1 MRQNG
6 ASDLSAHHSTGAWAL
21 GLLAL
26 FVAGPTI
33 AQPVPQGPPLP
44 RALPRAPL
52 TAPAPATIR
61 PAQPAAIAVPDQ
73 LYPVAE
79 IAIEG
84 ATLYPLSVLD
94 GFFAG
99 LGATPSGAALGEA
112 SQALLD
118 RYRADGYVFT
128 TVSPG
133 YNATTRRLTIRVV
146 EARIAEVRLD
156 GEIGPAAAQ
165 VRLFLNHLVEAG
177 PINQATLERWLLL
190 VQDMP
195 GISIRA
201 VLQPSDAEPGA
212 LVLVAKL
219 SRKPFDVLVSASNR
233 GASNLGPE
241 GALLVIAGNSFTSLG
256 ERTEFSL
263 LRSFNGTQIFG
274 QAASEFYVG
283 ASGLKLRVHAGS
295 GTTDPSGS
303 LRALGYHAVTTTAGL
318 ALSYPVV
325 RSRQQS
331 WAVGMTLDALET
343 HNVNQA
349 VGPGLVGRDNLRVV
363 RLLSDYSHNDTWL
376 GDARPAANSFALRLS
391 QGVPVL
397 GSSQT
402 GDRLAPRAGERTGFS
417 KIGFEAGRNQ
427 SLLHFGTTSSLAVQT
442 TLAGQFSRDVLPPA
456 EKYFLGGDR
465 LARGYYAGEVTG
477 DTAVTASA
485 ELQLNS
491 AWTTELFGA
500 QHTFGVQFF
509 TFFDWGE
516 TWENQAVDANHRL
529 ASFGLGMRF
538 FPWAGA
544 QLDIEAVNRTVR
556 YPLGRSTGTVPL
568 RAQALYWRVM
578 TRF

>member
-1 MRQNG
+1 M
-6 ASDLSAHHSTGAWAL
+6 AD
-21 GLLAL
+21 
-26 FVAGPTI
+26 
-33 AQPVPQGPPLP
+33 QP
-44 RALPRAPL
+44 
-52 TAPAPATIR
+52 
-61 PAQPAAIAVPDQ
+61 
-73 LYPVAE
+73 YPVAE
-79 IAIEG
+79 IVIEG
-84 ATLYPLSVLD
+84 ATLYPQSVLD
-94 GFFAG
+94 GFFAA
-99 LGATPSGAALGEA
+99 LGATPPGAALTLA

-133 YNATTRRLTIRVV
+133 YNASTRRLTIRVV
-146 EARIAEVRLD
+146 EGRIAEVRLD

-165 VRLFLNHLVEAG
+165 VSSFLNHFLTAG

-201 VLQPSDAEPGA
+201 VLQPSDTEPGA

-241 GALLVIAGNSFTSLG
+241 GALLVIAGNSFTGLG

-274 QAASEFYVG
+274 QAASEFYLG
-283 ASGLKLRVHAGS
+283 ASGLKLRLHAGS

-303 LRALGYHAVTTTAGL
+303 LRALGYHAVTTTAGIG
-318 ALSYPVV
+318 LSYPVV

-343 HNVNQA
+343 HNLNQT
-349 VGPGLVGRDNLRVV
+349 VGPTLVGRDNLRVV
-363 RLLSDYSHNDTWL
+363 RLLSDYSRNDTWL
-376 GDARPAANSFALRLS
+376 GDVRPAANSFALRLS

-397 GSSQT
+397 GGSQT
-402 GDRLAPRAGERTGFS
+402 GDRLAPRAGERAGFT
-417 KIGFEAGRNQ
+417 KIAFEASRNQ
-427 SLLHFGTTSSLAVQT
+427 SLLYFGPTSSLALQT
-442 TLAGQFSRDVLPPA
+442 TLAGQVSRDVLPPA

-477 DTAVTASA
+477 DTALTASA
-485 ELQLNS
+485 ELQLNTV
-491 AWTTELFGA
+491 WTTGLLGTH
-500 QHTFGVQFF
+500 HTVGVQFF

-529 ASFGLGMRF
+529 ASFGLGVRF

-544 QLDIEAVNRTVR
+544 QLDIEAVNRAVR
-556 YPLGRSTGTVPL
+556 YPLGRSTGTAPL
-568 RAQALYWRVM
+568 RAQALYWRVL